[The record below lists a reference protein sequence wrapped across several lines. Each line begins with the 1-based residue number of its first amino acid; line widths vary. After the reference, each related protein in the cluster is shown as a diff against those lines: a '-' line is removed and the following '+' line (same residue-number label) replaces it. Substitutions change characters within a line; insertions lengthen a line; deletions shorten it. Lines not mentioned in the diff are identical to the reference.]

1 MNTEDLINLYAQL
14 SVAAPLGV
22 LAVLSVIGCILWQE
36 VNRW

>member
-1 MNTEDLINLYAQL
+1 MDTTDLVNLYTQL

-22 LAVLSVIGCILWQE
+22 LAVLIVIGCILWQE